1 MRVENTCKKFYNQT
15 HFLDQPRLLDAKKIR
30 QERHNLF
37 HHLIVSEKHKIM
49 YCSIPNIASSNMK
62 RIFLVL
68 NGIYSDVRHVNISM
82 MNEEITRLEKFRGRQ
97 VSNMFRIYYKIML
110 VRDPFERLVSAYR
123 NKWLGKHNP
132 DLFSTLGKMIVR
144 RYRFN
149 DSKSADPKGDDVK
162 FIEYVRYLIDNP
174 SKDVNE
180 HWMSYHDL
188 CRPCDVNYDFIGSID
203 TLSRDVSHAMGQIN
217 VDKTKYY
224 IKPVT
229 SKTALIGTKNVIANF
244 LKQLPKKDFNALVEK
259 FRFDH
264 QLFGYEIPNYGKL
277 DKIYNSSTKS

>member
-123 NKWLGKHNP
+123 NKWLGKENAELH
-132 DLFSTLGKMIVR
+132 STLGKMIVR

-217 VDKTKYY
+217 VDQTT
-224 IKPVT
+224 VT
-229 SKTALIGTKNVIANF
+229 DKTALIGTKNVIANF
-244 LKQLPKKDFNALVEK
+244 LKQLPKKDFDALVEK

-277 DKIYNSSTKS
+277 HKR